1 MARKQ
6 KLITKAIEKLIAK
19 YPIGSQDGKGLDAKV
34 ICKFFLPCSG
44 ATWYILEGEKQE
56 NGDYLLYGLATL
68 FGDSYEYGYVMYSEL
83 AAIKKRFLFDYVYI
97 ERDISIENDTL
108 LSVVSFDSVLKDSLS
123 FLFK

>member
-6 KLITKAIEKLIAK
+6 KLITKQIEKLINK
-19 YPIGSQDGKGLDAKV
+19 YPIGSQDGKGVEAKV

-68 FGDSYEYGYVMYSEL
+68 YGDNYEYGYVMYSQLAEL
-83 AAIKKRFLFDYVYI
+83 KKWFLFDYVYV
-97 ERDISIENDTL
+97 ERDICIQNDTL
-108 LSVVSFDSVLKDSLS
+108 KSVMEYDSVLKDSLS
-123 FLFK
+123 FFFN